1 MHVFIARWLWGLIAL
16 IGAACV
22 IAQTPTLVPST
33 AQPTARPVTPAAASP
48 VSFTDAEIAA
58 ILSHGPW
65 PVPWQK
71 DPSNRVSGVAHAIDF
86 GERLFFDKRFSVDG
100 KVACVTCHA
109 QERRWTDGLAQ
120 GFGRARVDRNTPHL
134 TNVRLNRWF
143 GWDGAA
149 DSLWAQSVLPFLDPR
164 ELGADARQIAA
175 LVRNDRELEC
185 RYRDAFN
192 ATPAAHDDESVL
204 VDLGKALAAFM
215 ETLGSGRTPFDEFR
229 DALARGDQAAAA
241 RYPIAAQRGLKIFI
255 GKGGCNVCHTG
266 PNFTN
271 GEFHAIGV
279 KFFAA
284 PGRVDNGRYGGIN
297 KLRASPFNLLGRHND
312 DASRSSATST
322 RHVTLEQRNFG
333 EFRTPSLR
341 NAAVTAPY
349 MHDGQL
355 GSLREVIHH
364 YAALNV
370 ERLHGDGE
378 SILRPFK
385 LTDDE
390 ANDLVVFL
398 ESLTNY
404 FDNWWAAPPFA
415 GPQCR

>member
-1 MHVFIARWLWGLIAL
+1 MRLVFVRWLAS
-16 IGAACV
+16 V
-22 IAQTPTLVPST
+22 IASVAVLSAHAQGEAAT
-33 AQPTARPVTPAAASP
+33 ALPVRFSA
-48 VSFTDAEIAA
+48 AEIAA
-58 ILSHGPW
+58 IVAHGPW
-65 PVPWQK
+65 PPPWRQ
-71 DPSNRVSGVAHAIDF
+71 DPSNRVSGQANAIDF
-86 GERLFFDKRFSVDG
+86 GERLFFDKRLSGDG
-100 KVACVTCHA
+100 KVACVTCHM
-109 QERRWTDGLAQ
+109 QERRWTDGQAQ
-120 GFGRARVDRNTPHL
+120 AHGRARVDRNTPML

-149 DSLWAQSVLPFLDPR
+149 DNLWAQSVLPILDPR
-164 ELGADARQIAA
+164 ELGADPKQIAA

-185 RYRDAFN
+185 RYRSAFG
-192 ATPAAHDDESVL
+192 APPAGRDDESVL

-229 DALARGDQAAAA
+229 DALARGDAAAAA
-241 RYPIAAQRGLKIFI
+241 RYPAAAQRGLKIFI
-255 GKGGCNVCHTG
+255 GKGGCNACHTG

-284 PGRVDNGRYGGIN
+284 PGRVDPGRYGGIN
-297 KLRASPFNLLGRHND
+297 RLRASPFNLLGRHND
-312 DASRSSATST
+312 DLSRSSATST

-341 NAAVTAPY
+341 NAALTAPY
-349 MHDGQL
+349 MHDGQF
-355 GSLREVIHH
+355 GSLREVIRH
-364 YAALNV
+364 YAELNV

-378 SILRPFK
+378 SVLRPFA
-385 LTDDE
+385 LTATEADD
-390 ANDLVVFL
+390 LIVFL
-398 ESLTNY
+398 ESLTNH

>member
-1 MHVFIARWLWGLIAL
+1 MVLSMVRWLLAAIVVAAAG
-16 IGAACV
+16 GAV
-22 IAQTPTLVPST
+22 AQTSSGSSL
-33 AQPTARPVTPAAASP
+33 PVK
-48 VSFTDAEIAA
+48 FTEAEIAA
-58 ILSHGPW
+58 ILTHGPW

-86 GERLFFDKRFSVDG
+86 GERLFFDRRLSADG

-109 QERRWTDGLAQ
+109 QERRWTDGAAQ
-120 GFGRARVDRNTPHL
+120 AFGRARVDRNTPHL

-143 GWDGAA
+143 GWDGGA
-149 DSLWAQSVLPFLDPR
+149 DSLWAQSVLPILDPR
-164 ELGADARQIAA
+164 ELGGDPKQIAA
-175 LVRNDRELEC
+175 LVRTDRELEC
-185 RYRDAFN
+185 RYRNAFGTAP
-192 ATPAAHDDESVL
+192 ATREDESVL

-215 ETLGSGRTPFDEFR
+215 ETLGSGRTPFDDFR
-229 DALARGDQAAAA
+229 DALARGDEVAAA
-241 RYPIAAQRGLKIFI
+241 RYPAAAQRGLKIFV
-255 GKGGCNVCHTG
+255 GKGACNVCHTG

-279 KFFAA
+279 KYFAD
-284 PGRVDNGRYGGIN
+284 PGRVDAGRYAGIN

-312 DASRSSATST
+312 DASRSTATST
-322 RHVTLEQRNFG
+322 RHVALEQRTFG

-355 GSLREVIHH
+355 GTLREVIRH

-378 SILRPFK
+378 SLLRPFT
-385 LTDDE
+385 LSEQE

-398 ESLTNY
+398 ESLTNH